1 MYSAAVRQPVLFQR
15 GAISRPTANPAAA
28 IVSCMVTAI
37 DPHTTN
43 VPAEKKPM
51 NSDSPLI
58 HQGTLPPPAKK
69 LFMFLPVEENSEP
82 TNMMPAAKTAMVM

>member
-1 MYSAAVRQPVLFQR
+1 
-15 GAISRPTANPAAA
+15 
-28 IVSCMVTAI
+28 
-37 DPHTTN
+37 
-43 VPAEKKPM
+43 M

-69 LFMFLPVEENSEP
+69 LFIFLPVEENSEP